1 MARSRAVAGC
11 HTANAMPTGTVSKVT
26 TRMRKLER
34 ALLAGGLGFAVSCIA
49 GCGGGAGLLSGDQA
63 NTLNNR
69 LSQISGALQAGHC
82 GAVPGAAQQL
92 ISEVASLPSTLNGS
106 LRQNLDNGANT
117 VSQLA
122 VAQCR
127 PAGSQTTTT
136 PTTTSTPTTT
146 PTSTSTT
153 TTPTTTPATGTTT
166 TTTPATTP
174 PPPGTTTGPS
184 GGSGLGGGASGSG
197 SGGGSAS
204 GSAPG
209 QSGAGAGNGN
219 GNGNNNG

>member
-1 MARSRAVAGC
+1 
-11 HTANAMPTGTVSKVT
+11 
-26 TRMRKLER
+26 MRKLER

-92 ISEVASLPSTLNGS
+92 ISEVASLPSTLNDS

-122 VAQCR
+122 VEQCR

-136 PTTTSTPTTT
+136 PTTTTPT
-146 PTSTSTT
+146 PTSTDTSTT
-153 TTPTTTPATGTTT
+153 TTPTTTPTTATTT